1 MISDA
6 VKASGVSFLGEDAR
20 AFDMTRIRGNPNWG
34 KPVPIAHAAAPEFEI
49 EMRRL
54 GLTTQT
60 CASSMEL
67 RRWCELNKNRCFI
80 PEWLLKFW
88 GIVVHSDLSGAA

>member
-1 MISDA
+1 
-6 VKASGVSFLGEDAR
+6 
-20 AFDMTRIRGNPNWG
+20 MTRTHGNPNLG
-34 KPVPIAHAAAPEFEI
+34 RPTLIHHAPATEFEI

-67 RRWCELNKNRCFI
+67 RRWCELNRNRCFI

-88 GIVVHSDLSGAA
+88 GIVVDSDLSGAA